1 MTVVFLCLSK
11 IYLLEIHSTVFWS
24 EVDELLR
31 ETYAPTI
38 ALDFYSSLQH

>member
-24 EVDELLR
+24 EVDELR

-38 ALDFYSSLQH
+38 ALDFYSSLKH